1 MAKARQIPSLCFAP
15 TGSPITSNI
24 TLTPPL
30 SLERFASTW
39 PTANQPKP
47 HQYVHI
53 PTGSVSQDSSTSFE
67 TASLMRN
74 PPSPTLPEPIES
86 LGIIDSHIE
95 RLRANASPRAP
106 TVAQTAPVEQ
116 KRNGLFNIKW
126 PGSKTKTEGKK
137 APPKSTYSQESN
149 DSELPKFMAFAFALT
164 GNALL
169 VWKKDSEAL
178 VRIELETSVHR
189 YINLGEML
197 PGKPNM
203 DRMASI
209 RFAVEGSEWI
219 SAIVAHTVANQRVSC
234 IAPRLLPSVP
244 NLTTR
249 FNTSVAAISLHLTLQ
264 RLGRTFKYIPSRRS
278 NRSPLPR
285 HFAKQR
291 LRRHRLRDE
300 SSAPPLPGH
309 RAAVV
314 EDVAH
319 PRPHEPFDGEI
330 SGAQLL
336 GR

>member
-1 MAKARQIPSLCFAP
+1 MARARQIPSLCFAP

-47 HQYVHI
+47 LQYAHI
-53 PTGSVSQDSSTSFE
+53 PSGSVSQNSSASFE

-86 LGIIDSHIE
+86 LGIIDSHLE
-95 RLRANASPRAP
+95 RLRANTSPRIP
-106 TVAQTAPVEQ
+106 TATQVAPVEQ
-116 KRNGLFNIKW
+116 KRNGRFNIKW

-149 DSELPKFMAFAFALT
+149 DSELPKFMAFTFALT
-164 GNALL
+164 GNAVL

-197 PGKPNM
+197 PGKRDM
-203 DRMASI
+203 DRTVSI

-219 SAIVAHTVANQRVSC
+219 SAIAAHTVANQRVSC
-234 IAPRLLPSVP
+234 IIPSPLALLNSIP
-244 NLTTR
+244 R

-264 RLGRTFKYIPSRRS
+264 WLDGAVKHIPSRRPDG
-278 NRSPLPR
+278 SPLPR

-291 LRRHRLRDE
+291 LRRRRLRYK
-300 SSAPPLPGH
+300 SCALPLPGR
-309 RAAVV
+309 RAAVD
-314 EDVAH
+314 EGAAY
-319 PRPHEPFDGEI
+319 PRPYEPFDGEV